1 MKASLPH
8 THISCFLG
16 LLSLR
21 GGSGRWPW
29 CLKRGGR
36 GKLSQAPA
44 LLAPKSLL
52 DSGGQLWGHLEL
64 LRRRAEGTLGRSC
77 VGCVLHVLSLWGQ
90 PSAQLAPLTAELF
103 WSVDGGG
110 GETPAETRR
119 LDLCKRPKFVM
130 TGLEPLPSATLGP
143 ACCPSGFLASLC
155 LPVLCWHLT
164 GWSPRPCRLGWQ
176 GEAGGGA
183 QRGLQCREERG
194 LSSRVWAF
202 GGGCQISPG
211 AEHCSS

>member
-1 MKASLPH
+1 M
-8 THISCFLG
+8 
-16 LLSLR
+16 
-21 GGSGRWPW
+21 
-29 CLKRGGR
+29 
-36 GKLSQAPA
+36 SQ
-44 LLAPKSLL
+44 K
-52 DSGGQLWGHLEL
+52 GGQGQAFTSPRFTGPQESTGFW
-64 LRRRAEGTLGRSC
+64 RAAVGTLGAPEMQSRGDAGKELCGLRFARSEP
-77 VGCVLHVLSLWGQ
+77 VG
-90 PSAQLAPLTAELF
+90 SAECAACPFNCRAV

-119 LDLCKRPKFVM
+119 LDLCKRPKLVM

-143 ACCPSGFLASLC
+143 ACCPSGFVSSLC

-164 GWSPRPCRLGWQ
+164 GCSPCPCGLGWQ